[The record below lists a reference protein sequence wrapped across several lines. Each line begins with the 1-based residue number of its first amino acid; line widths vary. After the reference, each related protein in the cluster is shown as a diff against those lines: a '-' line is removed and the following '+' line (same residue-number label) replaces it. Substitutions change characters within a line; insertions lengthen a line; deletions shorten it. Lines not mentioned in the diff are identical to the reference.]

1 MNSVS
6 SIKFLRYW
14 FVFALVLAPLCV
26 VAEGLTIDEALAM
39 ALKQSPRLELF
50 DWDQRAADA
59 RIIQAGLRPNP
70 ELEIEFEDVRLGDGP
85 DKRTRS
91 SSFGATI
98 SGGTLPVPV
107 GGGNVLNLPVPM
119 VGSSGSRGIV
129 QESGARSGFRESEI
143 TVSLSQ
149 TIEIGGKRAKRL
161 RLARSER
168 ELATW
173 DYEAAR
179 ADVIA
184 ETLSA
189 FVSVLGAQERLSL
202 AHELLE
208 LSALTERTIDV
219 RVEAG
224 KVSPLESNK
233 ASIAH
238 ANERIAVN
246 DVKHDL
252 ASARARLVS
261 MWGGREAMFTKAVGA
276 LGDVYSIP
284 ELAVLIGAIDANPDV
299 ARWADEIAAR
309 EAQFELA
316 RAKRLPNPTVWLGV
330 SSAGLE
336 NRDSH
341 AIKLNRGSGF
351 DFSQS
356 HSGFGTSREELLE
369 FGLRWPLPVFN
380 RNQGAIEEAQH
391 RVSKAAAER
400 RMTESL
406 VFASLSR
413 AYELLAAA
421 KERAEALQGDVLPQ
435 AQETHTKSLRGYEA
449 GKFELLDVLDAQRAW
464 FRARNDYLDAVTAFH
479 QRAVDVERLSGIG
492 IGPGSDTEE
501 DEEL

>member
-1 MNSVS
+1 
-6 SIKFLRYW
+6 
-14 FVFALVLAPLCV
+14 VFSLVFAPLCV
-26 VAEGLTIDEALAM
+26 AADDLTINEALAL

-50 DWDQRAADA
+50 DWDQRIADA
-59 RIIQAGLRPNP
+59 RIVQARLRPNP
-70 ELEIEFEDVRLGDGP
+70 ELEIEFEDVRLDDGP
-85 DKRTRS
+85 EKRTRTS
-91 SSFGATI
+91 TFGATI
-98 SGGTLPVPV
+98 GGGTLPVPV

-129 QESGARSGFRESEI
+129 RGSGAQSGFRESEI

-161 RLARSER
+161 RLAQRER

-173 DYEAAR
+173 NYEAAR

-189 FVSVLGAQERLSL
+189 FVFVLGAQDRLSL

-208 LSALTERTIDV
+208 LSALTERTIDI

-224 KVSPLESNK
+224 KVSPLESSK

-246 DVKHDL
+246 DAKHDL

-276 LGDVYSIP
+276 LSDVYPIP
-284 ELAVLIGAIDANPDV
+284 EFAELIDAIDANPDV
-299 ARWADEIAAR
+299 ARWVDEISAR

-316 RAKRLPNPTVWLGV
+316 RARRLPNPTVWLGV
-330 SSAGLE
+330 SSSGLE
-336 NRDSH
+336 ERDSS
-341 AIKLNRGSGF
+341 ALKFNRGAGV
-351 DFSQS
+351 DFSRS
-356 HSGFGTSREELLE
+356 HSDFGTSREERLK
-369 FGLRWPLPVFN
+369 FGVRWPLPIFN
-380 RNQGAIEEAQH
+380 RNQGAAEEARHQ
-391 RVSKAAAER
+391 VSKAAAER
-400 RMTESL
+400 RMTESV
-406 VFASLSR
+406 VFASLSS

-421 KERAEALQGDVLPQ
+421 KERAEALDQDVLPR

-464 FRARNDYLDAVTAFH
+464 FQARNDYLDAVTAFH
-479 QRAVDVERLSGIG
+479 QYAVDVERLSGIG

-501 DEEL
+501 DEES